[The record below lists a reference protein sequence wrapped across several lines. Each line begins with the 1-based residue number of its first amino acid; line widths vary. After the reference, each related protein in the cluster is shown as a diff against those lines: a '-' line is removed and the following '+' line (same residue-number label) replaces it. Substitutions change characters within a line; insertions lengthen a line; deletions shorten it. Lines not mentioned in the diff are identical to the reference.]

1 MFPFLY
7 SELQAD
13 FCPAGFFVKV
23 APVPCSVNANP
34 SLRPKPTQ
42 AHSELCLAWS
52 ALVSQG
58 CRHSVRRPSLQSR
71 EGLISRMLITE

>member
-52 ALVSQG
+52 ALVPGMQTFSEKALSPVQG
-58 CRHSVRRPSLQSR
+58 GSD
-71 EGLISRMLITE
+71 